1 MPQCLPY
8 AIDSGLGKGD
18 SVPYPVTDEVEH
30 IEANKQVAQ
39 AAAEEERQR
48 RMDEVRCLESES
60 AIVREINIEYAIA
73 AMETERTRRVSQ
85 HNLASVH
92 NELLREKSKKE
103 VHQLVEEER
112 GRRMSQGNLAAVHDE
127 IHREQAKQVA
137 VMQMEQER
145 SRRMSEGMIAQV
157 HTELLRV
164 QSKRAVVEA
173 MEAER
178 THRMSQDAI
187 AEVHTHLL
195 RRNSID
201 KVVELAEHERSRRVQ
216 ELGDQVVANQ
226 SLRLAGQAAAVEA
239 AESERRRRLSSI
251 EHVTTMAGI
260 SAVEGSVAPVDMK
273 KEEEVA
279 SMDMSAPVVAMS
291 YPDLPV
297 ASATPDVEQKALHD
311 LTVALADVV
320 PLPTNSNHNDDDVS
334 KLQRIRLLRFLRG
347 HKGNVEV
354 AAAKYRA
361 NLVVRQEHNLD
372 TIRDNILLGH
382 IMTELDFPHND
393 KIRRYVPVVA
403 AYDVQDDQHNVFV
416 FEKLGAVDVHGL
428 VVNVSDAEWLAF
440 TLHELEFRS
449 LALDRRSLEQGRLV
463 RFTVL
468 RDLDGF
474 SLARLTRP
482 ALARLQRTVALAS
495 TCYPEYIHKSVFI
508 NTPWMFHTAW
518 KGIQL
523 WLDDAQ
529 RQKMIFLKRGD
540 ASGTLDKICPPAS
553 RPLLFGGTNHRID
566 LPATGLLGK
575 DSYAMLRENGATEAE
590 IRARGTL
597 TVPFRVNAN
606 DTLCWEFCVQQYDV
620 DFLVKFRTQGD
631 GGAVELNVDGWD
643 KARFVHGQ
651 VEAAS
656 WTAPSAGVA
665 VLCWDNSFSWTRGK
679 TLCYK
684 ASVAKL
690 TVLTND
696 VADDAAALDL
706 SGHTSL

>member
-1 MPQCLPY
+1 
-8 AIDSGLGKGD
+8 
-18 SVPYPVTDEVEH
+18 
-30 IEANKQVAQ
+30 
-39 AAAEEERQR
+39 
-48 RMDEVRCLESES
+48 
-60 AIVREINIEYAIA
+60 
-73 AMETERTRRVSQ
+73 
-85 HNLASVH
+85 
-92 NELLREKSKKE
+92 
-103 VHQLVEEER
+103 
-112 GRRMSQGNLAAVHDE
+112 
-127 IHREQAKQVA
+127 
-137 VMQMEQER
+137 
-145 SRRMSEGMIAQV
+145 
-157 HTELLRV
+157 
-164 QSKRAVVEA
+164 
-173 MEAER
+173 
-178 THRMSQDAI
+178 
-187 AEVHTHLL
+187 
-195 RRNSID
+195 
-201 KVVELAEHERSRRVQ
+201 
-216 ELGDQVVANQ
+216 
-226 SLRLAGQAAAVEA
+226 
-239 AESERRRRLSSI
+239 
-251 EHVTTMAGI
+251 
-260 SAVEGSVAPVDMK
+260 
-273 KEEEVA
+273 
-279 SMDMSAPVVAMS
+279 
-291 YPDLPV
+291 
-297 ASATPDVEQKALHD
+297 

-320 PLPTNSNHNDDDVS
+320 PLPTNSNHDDDDVS

-361 NLVVRQEHNLD
+361 NLAVRQEHNLD
-372 TIRDNILLGH
+372 VIRDNILLGH

-495 TCYPEYIHKSVFI
+495 ACYPEYIHKSVFI
-508 NTPWMFHTAW
+508 NTPVHSPFGLSTSTSS
-518 KGIQL
+518 IQL

-540 ASGTLDKICPPAS
+540 TSGTLDKICPPAS
-553 RPLLFGGTNHRID
+553 RPLLF
-566 LPATGLLGK
+566 
-575 DSYAMLRENGATEAE
+575 GATEAE

-597 TVPFRVNAN
+597 TVPFRVNTN

-696 VADDAAALDL
+696 VADDDAALDL

>member
-1 MPQCLPY
+1 
-8 AIDSGLGKGD
+8 
-18 SVPYPVTDEVEH
+18 
-30 IEANKQVAQ
+30 
-39 AAAEEERQR
+39 
-48 RMDEVRCLESES
+48 
-60 AIVREINIEYAIA
+60 
-73 AMETERTRRVSQ
+73 
-85 HNLASVH
+85 
-92 NELLREKSKKE
+92 
-103 VHQLVEEER
+103 
-112 GRRMSQGNLAAVHDE
+112 
-127 IHREQAKQVA
+127 
-137 VMQMEQER
+137 
-145 SRRMSEGMIAQV
+145 
-157 HTELLRV
+157 
-164 QSKRAVVEA
+164 
-173 MEAER
+173 
-178 THRMSQDAI
+178 
-187 AEVHTHLL
+187 
-195 RRNSID
+195 
-201 KVVELAEHERSRRVQ
+201 
-216 ELGDQVVANQ
+216 
-226 SLRLAGQAAAVEA
+226 
-239 AESERRRRLSSI
+239 
-251 EHVTTMAGI
+251 
-260 SAVEGSVAPVDMK
+260 
-273 KEEEVA
+273 
-279 SMDMSAPVVAMS
+279 
-291 YPDLPV
+291 
-297 ASATPDVEQKALHD
+297 

-508 NTPWMFHTAW
+508 NTPVHSPFGLSTSTTS
-518 KGIQL
+518 IQL

-553 RPLLFGGTNHRID
+553 RPLLF
-566 LPATGLLGK
+566 
-575 DSYAMLRENGATEAE
+575 GATEAE

>member
-1 MPQCLPY
+1 
-8 AIDSGLGKGD
+8 
-18 SVPYPVTDEVEH
+18 
-30 IEANKQVAQ
+30 
-39 AAAEEERQR
+39 
-48 RMDEVRCLESES
+48 
-60 AIVREINIEYAIA
+60 
-73 AMETERTRRVSQ
+73 METERTRRVSQ
-85 HNLASVH
+85 HNLASVRH
-92 NELLREKSKKE
+92 
-103 VHQLVEEER
+103 H
-112 GRRMSQGNLAAVHDE
+112 VHDE

-145 SRRMSEGMIAQV
+145 SRRMSEGMITQ
-157 HTELLRV
+157 
-164 QSKRAVVEA
+164 
-173 MEAER
+173 
-178 THRMSQDAI
+178 
-187 AEVHTHLL
+187 VHTHLL

-260 SAVEGSVAPVDMK
+260 SAVEGSVAPVDIK

-291 YPDLPV
+291 YPELPV
-297 ASATPDVEQKALHD
+297 ASAAPDVEQKALH
-311 LTVALADVV
+311 
-320 PLPTNSNHNDDDVS
+320 
-334 KLQRIRLLRFLRG
+334 
-347 HKGNVEV
+347 GNVEV

-361 NLVVRQEHNLD
+361 NLAVRQEHNLD
-372 TIRDNILLGH
+372 VIRDNILLGH

-495 TCYPEYIHKSVFI
+495 ACYPEYIHKSVFI
-508 NTPWMFHTAW
+508 NTPVHSPFGLSTSTSS
-518 KGIQL
+518 IQL

-553 RPLLFGGTNHRID
+553 RPLLF
-566 LPATGLLGK
+566 
-575 DSYAMLRENGATEAE
+575 GATEAE

-696 VADDAAALDL
+696 VADDDAALDL

>member
-1 MPQCLPY
+1 
-8 AIDSGLGKGD
+8 
-18 SVPYPVTDEVEH
+18 
-30 IEANKQVAQ
+30 
-39 AAAEEERQR
+39 
-48 RMDEVRCLESES
+48 
-60 AIVREINIEYAIA
+60 
-73 AMETERTRRVSQ
+73 METERTRRVSQ
-85 HNLASVH
+85 HNLASVRH
-92 NELLREKSKKE
+92 
-103 VHQLVEEER
+103 H
-112 GRRMSQGNLAAVHDE
+112 VHDE

-145 SRRMSEGMIAQV
+145 SRRMSEGMITQ
-157 HTELLRV
+157 
-164 QSKRAVVEA
+164 
-173 MEAER
+173 
-178 THRMSQDAI
+178 
-187 AEVHTHLL
+187 VHTHLL

-260 SAVEGSVAPVDMK
+260 SAVEGSVAPVDIK

-291 YPDLPV
+291 YPELPV
-297 ASATPDVEQKALHD
+297 ASAAPDVEQKALHD

-320 PLPTNSNHNDDDVS
+320 PLPTNSNHNDDVS

-361 NLVVRQEHNLD
+361 NLAVRQEHNLD

-495 TCYPEYIHKSVFI
+495 ACYPEYIHKSVFI
-508 NTPWMFHTAW
+508 NTPVHSPFGLSTSTSS
-518 KGIQL
+518 IQL

-540 ASGTLDKICPPAS
+540 TSGTLDKICPPAS
-553 RPLLFGGTNHRID
+553 RPLLF
-566 LPATGLLGK
+566 
-575 DSYAMLRENGATEAE
+575 GATEAE

-696 VADDAAALDL
+696 VADDDAALDL

>member
-1 MPQCLPY
+1 
-8 AIDSGLGKGD
+8 
-18 SVPYPVTDEVEH
+18 
-30 IEANKQVAQ
+30 
-39 AAAEEERQR
+39 
-48 RMDEVRCLESES
+48 
-60 AIVREINIEYAIA
+60 
-73 AMETERTRRVSQ
+73 METERTRRVSQ
-85 HNLASVH
+85 HNLASVRH
-92 NELLREKSKKE
+92 
-103 VHQLVEEER
+103 H
-112 GRRMSQGNLAAVHDE
+112 VHDE

-145 SRRMSEGMIAQV
+145 SRRMSEGMIAQ
-157 HTELLRV
+157 LLRA

-178 THRMSQDAI
+178 TRRMSQDAI
-187 AEVHTHLL
+187 AEVVHTHLL

-297 ASATPDVEQKALHD
+297 ASAAPDVEQKALHD

-508 NTPWMFHTAW
+508 NTPVHSPFGLSTSTTS
-518 KGIQL
+518 IQL

-553 RPLLFGGTNHRID
+553 RPLLF
-566 LPATGLLGK
+566 
-575 DSYAMLRENGATEAE
+575 GATEAE

>member
-1 MPQCLPY
+1 
-8 AIDSGLGKGD
+8 
-18 SVPYPVTDEVEH
+18 
-30 IEANKQVAQ
+30 
-39 AAAEEERQR
+39 
-48 RMDEVRCLESES
+48 
-60 AIVREINIEYAIA
+60 
-73 AMETERTRRVSQ
+73 METERTRRVSQ
-85 HNLASVH
+85 HNLASVRH
-92 NELLREKSKKE
+92 
-103 VHQLVEEER
+103 H
-112 GRRMSQGNLAAVHDE
+112 VHDE

-145 SRRMSEGMIAQV
+145 SRRMSEGMIAQ
-157 HTELLRV
+157 LLRV

-187 AEVHTHLL
+187 AEVVHTHLL

-508 NTPWMFHTAW
+508 NTPVHSPFGLSTSTTS
-518 KGIQL
+518 IQL

-553 RPLLFGGTNHRID
+553 RPLLF
-566 LPATGLLGK
+566 
-575 DSYAMLRENGATEAE
+575 GATEAE

>member
-1 MPQCLPY
+1 
-8 AIDSGLGKGD
+8 
-18 SVPYPVTDEVEH
+18 
-30 IEANKQVAQ
+30 
-39 AAAEEERQR
+39 
-48 RMDEVRCLESES
+48 
-60 AIVREINIEYAIA
+60 
-73 AMETERTRRVSQ
+73 METERTRRVSQ
-85 HNLASVH
+85 HNLASVRH
-92 NELLREKSKKE
+92 
-103 VHQLVEEER
+103 H
-112 GRRMSQGNLAAVHDE
+112 VHDE

-145 SRRMSEGMIAQV
+145 SRRMSEGMITQ
-157 HTELLRV
+157 
-164 QSKRAVVEA
+164 
-173 MEAER
+173 
-178 THRMSQDAI
+178 
-187 AEVHTHLL
+187 VHTHLL

-260 SAVEGSVAPVDMK
+260 SAVEGSVAPVDIK

-291 YPDLPV
+291 YPELPV
-297 ASATPDVEQKALHD
+297 ASAAPDVEQKALHD

-320 PLPTNSNHNDDDVS
+320 PLPTNSNHDDDDVS

-361 NLVVRQEHNLD
+361 NLAVRQEHNLD

-495 TCYPEYIHKSVFI
+495 ACYPEYIHKSVFI
-508 NTPWMFHTAW
+508 NTPVHSPFGLSTSTSS
-518 KGIQL
+518 IQL

-553 RPLLFGGTNHRID
+553 RPLLFGGTNDRID

-696 VADDAAALDL
+696 VADDDAALDL